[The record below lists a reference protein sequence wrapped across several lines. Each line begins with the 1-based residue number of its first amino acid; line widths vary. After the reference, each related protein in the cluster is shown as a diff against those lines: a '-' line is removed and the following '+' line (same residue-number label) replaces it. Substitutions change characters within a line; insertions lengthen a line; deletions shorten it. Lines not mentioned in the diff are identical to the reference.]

1 MLCRTLTRAVVAAL
15 AVAAFAVTAAH
26 SEDIAV
32 GNYGSS
38 ANGMPFGIALAKGY
52 FEEEGANVTGIIS
65 SGGGG
70 TSVRNAMAGVA
81 YGEAN
86 PGAIAVAIQSG
97 ADLKIVSDNVLTI
110 AEFAWLV
117 KKDSPIKAIKDLKGK
132 KIGYT
137 NPRSTSQALDI
148 LMLAKAGFKPE
159 DAELVK
165 TGGFGPM
172 VAALELGQIDVA
184 PVTEPLWS
192 QNKDKYRVL
201 ITGAEA
207 LPPLDN
213 VVGVV
218 TAEASKTRG
227 DFIRAVIRAR
237 RRAIAFMKANPDEAG
252 EILSKPF
259 NITPEVAASAVRNL
273 TTSLTEGVPYWGDGD
288 IHLEG
293 MKRIIEVQK
302 SVGALSG
309 DIDLSKVVDTQFL
322 PDDLKKIK

>member
-1 MLCRTLTRAVVAAL
+1 
-15 AVAAFAVTAAH
+15 
-26 SEDIAV
+26 
-32 GNYGSS
+32 
-38 ANGMPFGIALAKGY
+38 
-52 FEEEGANVTGIIS
+52 
-65 SGGGG
+65 
-70 TSVRNAMAGVA
+70 MAGVA

-86 PGAIAVAIQSG
+86 PGAIAVAIQQG
-97 ADLKIVSDNVLTI
+97 ADLRIVSDNVLTI

-117 KKDSPIKAIKDLKGK
+117 KKDSPIKTIADLRGK

-148 LMLAKAGFKPE
+148 LMLKKAGLKPE
-159 DAELVK
+159 DADLVK

-192 QNKDKYRVL
+192 KVKDKFRVL

-213 VVGVV
+213 VVGVA
-218 TAEASKTRG
+218 TAQAVATRG

-237 RRAIAFMKANPDEAG
+237 RRAIEFMHTHPEEAG
-252 EILSKPF
+252 EIIAKPF
-259 NITPEVAASAVRNL
+259 NITPEVATSAIKNL
-273 TTSLTEGVPYWGDGD
+273 IGSTTEGIPYWGDGD
-288 IHLEG
+288 IHLDG

-302 SVGALSG
+302 SVGALTG
-309 DIDLSKVVDTQFL
+309 DIDLSKVIDTRFL
-322 PDDLKKIK
+322 PDDLKQVK